1 MIRRRDAAPRRPG
14 SSRPARLGIAGEL
27 LAGAGLLWR
36 GFGMWRRRPGVMALG
51 MVPAAIVAAVV
62 IALVI
67 ALTAN
72 VAGIGA
78 WLTPFAESWG
88 ENERELVRGAAGT
101 LVVVGLLVLALSTF
115 TTLTL
120 LVGDPFYERIWRRA
134 EADLGA
140 HSPAPFGF
148 WRSVG
153 DAILL
158 VLRAIGYGLTTLAVG
173 LIPVVGAVA
182 GPVVGALLGGHLI
195 ARELTQRPFQ
205 ARGMGRDARR
215 ELLRGSRARE
225 LGFGV
230 MTQLTFL
237 IPGGAIIVMPAAVVG
252 STLLARELMER
263 AGTRDGALET
273 RNGRAQDAAP
283 GRSPAA
289 D

>member
-1 MIRRRDAAPRRPG
+1 M
-14 SSRPARLGIAGEL
+14 SEL

-51 MVPAAIVAAVV
+51 MLPAAIVAA
-62 IALVI
+62 LVI
-67 ALTAN
+67 AVVVLLGAN
-72 VAGIGA
+72 IAGIGA

-101 LVVVGLLVLALSTF
+101 LVVVGLLVLAFYTF

-134 EADLGA
+134 EADLGEFA
-140 HSPAPFGF
+140 PAPFGF

-158 VLRAIGYGLTTLAVG
+158 VLRAVGYGLTTLVVG

-215 ELLRGSRARE
+215 GLLRGSRARE

-252 STLLARELMER
+252 STLLARELLAHADAR
-263 AGTRDGALET
+263 AGGPAET
-273 RNGRAQDAAP
+273 RNGRALDSAP

>member
-1 MIRRRDAAPRRPG
+1 M
-14 SSRPARLGIAGEL
+14 

-51 MVPAAIVAAVV
+51 MVPAVIVAAVV
-62 IALVI
+62 IAGAV
-67 ALTAN
+67 ALGAN
-72 VAGIGA
+72 AAGIGA
-78 WLTPFAESWG
+78 WLTPFAEGWG
-88 ENERELVRGAAGT
+88 EAERELVRGAAGT
-101 LVVVGLLVLALSTF
+101 LVVVGLLVLAFYTF
-115 TTLTL
+115 TALTL

-134 EADLGA
+134 EADLGEF
-140 HSPAPFGF
+140 SPGAFGF

-153 DAILL
+153 DSVLL
-158 VLRAIGYGLTTLAVG
+158 VLRAIGYGLTTFAVG

-182 GPVVGALLGGHLI
+182 GPVTGALLGGHLI

-215 ELLRGSRARE
+215 RLLRGSRARE

-237 IPGGAIIVMPAAVVG
+237 IPGGAIVVMPAAVVG
-252 STLLARELMER
+252 STLLARELMVRAEAR
-263 AGTRDGALET
+263 AGSAAQTQS
-273 RNGRAQDAAP
+273 GRALDSAP